1 MQCDF
6 DRRPTAL
13 IIATSAL
20 ISLGNACN
28 GADSLPSDPLA
39 PRKDAGHQQDAPA
52 GGNAGAG
59 NTDDGSSAG
68 GTAGT
73 LDSSP
78 DTFVEAEAG
87 TGDAAID
94 GADSATGRCS
104 GVPESCSLATTS
116 TCESVRGCAL
126 TGSCWGTPRQC
137 SAFTAI
143 SPCINQRGCTWGIY
157 DECIG
162 SAYYCNLVDTSRSTC
177 TAQVG
182 CNWREDCTGTPTPCS
197 ELTLSE
203 CEAQPGC
210 LIEY

>member
-6 DRRPTAL
+6 NPGPAAL
-13 IIATSAL
+13 IIAISAL
-20 ISLGNACN
+20 ITFGNACN
-28 GADSLPSDPLA
+28 GADGAPSDQLGPGN
-39 PRKDAGHQQDAPA
+39 DAGHQQDAPT
-52 GGNAGAG
+52 GGTAGAR
-59 NTDDGSSAG
+59 NTGDGSSAG

-73 LDSSP
+73 PDSSP
-78 DTFVEAEAG
+78 DAFVEPEAG

-94 GADSATGRCS
+94 VADSATGRCS
-104 GVPESCSLATTS
+104 GIADSCSLATTS
-116 TCESVRGCAL
+116 TCESVRGCTL

-137 SAFTAI
+137 SAFTSI

-162 SAYYCNLVDTSRSTC
+162 SAHYCNLVDASRSTC

-203 CEAQPGC
+203 REAQPGC